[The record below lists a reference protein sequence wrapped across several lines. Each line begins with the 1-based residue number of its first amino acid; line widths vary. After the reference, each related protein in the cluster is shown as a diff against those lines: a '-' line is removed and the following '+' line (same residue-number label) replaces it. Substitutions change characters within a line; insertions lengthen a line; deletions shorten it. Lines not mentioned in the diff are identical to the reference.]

1 MMGRGARGRRTKD
14 SPMMVLMPAMV
25 DFAGGNKVLDDLGSI
40 LGMRRD
46 VRWVSWR
53 IGKLVI

>member
-1 MMGRGARGRRTKD
+1 
-14 SPMMVLMPAMV
+14 MMVLMPAMV
-25 DFAGGNKVLDDLGSI
+25 GFAGGDKVLDGLGSI